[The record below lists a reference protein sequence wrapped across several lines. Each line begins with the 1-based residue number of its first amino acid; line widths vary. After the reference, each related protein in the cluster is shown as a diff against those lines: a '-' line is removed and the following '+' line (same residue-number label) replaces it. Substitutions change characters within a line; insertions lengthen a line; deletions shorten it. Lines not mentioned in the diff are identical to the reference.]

1 MTTSETD
8 NTVKSHI
15 ITQMVTEISVRFAQT
30 IGDLNTPETVF
41 NTMKPQTAC
50 GVTTGGQQSHLQL
63 HRQLRKTSNEKH
75 SRPSGLMEVAYRS
88 HEHGP
93 GLMEV
98 VYRSYEYGARSDGGS
113 LQVL

>member
-1 MTTSETD
+1 
-8 NTVKSHI
+8 
-15 ITQMVTEISVRFAQT
+15 
-30 IGDLNTPETVF
+30 
-41 NTMKPQTAC
+41 
-50 GVTTGGQQSHLQL
+50 
-63 HRQLRKTSNEKH
+63 
-75 SRPSGLMEVAYRS
+75 MEVAYRS